1 MKLDIIFSTYNGS
14 ARLGPMLQAFRG
26 LEIPTSLQVSIIVI
40 DNASTDNTAA
50 LLRQFQSDL
59 PITVLEQ
66 KEPGK
71 NKSLNFG
78 LQFSTADLVVLTDDD
93 ILPNADWL
101 VQLADACRTQPDF
114 DLFGGVIAPHWPKA
128 PPRRLLKSIP
138 LGPAYA
144 ITPADITTG
153 PCDTSRIWG
162 PNMAVRRRV
171 FSAGYHFDERF
182 GPKGQ
187 DYVMGGES
195 EFLQRCQ
202 EGGYRGYFVEGARVR
217 HIIRKE
223 QLTPKWLFSR
233 AHRFGRRLFYEDVS
247 KHEGLPQSAELMG
260 APRWA
265 VRQSIQ
271 WQLAA
276 KIALNMS
283 YNATWKAGLHK
294 GYIHEYQIWNCRL
307 KNGP

>member
-1 MKLDIIFSTYNGS
+1 
-14 ARLGPMLQAFRG
+14 MLRAFRE
-26 LEIPTSLQVSIIVI
+26 LETPASLQVSIIAI

-71 NKSLNFG
+71 NKSLNLG
-78 LQFSTADLVVLTDDD
+78 LQVSTADLVILTDDD
-93 ILPNADWL
+93 ILPDTDWL
-101 VQLADACRTQPDF
+101 VQLADCCRTQPDF
-114 DLFGGVIAPHWPKA
+114 DLFGGVIAPHWPKT

-144 ITPADITTG
+144 ITPADIRTG
-153 PCDTSRIWG
+153 PCDALCIWG

-182 GPKGQ
+182 GPKGE

-202 EGGYRGYFVEGARVR
+202 EGGLRGYFVKSARVR

-223 QLTPKWLFSR
+223 QLTPKWLFGR
-233 AHRFGRRLFYEDVS
+233 AYRFGRSLFYEDVPKRGS
-247 KHEGLPQSAELMG
+247 RPETAELMG

-265 VRQSIQ
+265 IRQHIQ
-271 WQLAA
+271 WAIVA
-276 KIALNMS
+276 KLTLNMG
-283 YNATWKAGLHK
+283 YNAIWKAGLHK
-294 GYIHEYQIWNCRL
+294 GYIHEYKVWNRHL
-307 KNGP
+307 TEKGDDVWN